1 MIYQKKNIISI
12 GSIVK
17 THGVQ
22 GALLLRLNEG
32 LSGSILNHSEYCF
45 LMIRS
50 KPVPFKMEDVFESN
64 ATDIVLQ
71 FHDFATKPEAEQFL
85 NLEVAVE
92 QNKPLKKQKTDQLL
106 SLLGYKIFNDKK
118 LVGTIQDI
126 ENTGM
131 QLLFVLEDDLLIPA
145 HDDLIDAVDKKKKIV
160 YMNLPDGLI

>member
-1 MIYQKKNIISI
+1 MIYQQKNIVPI

-22 GALLLRLNEG
+22 GALLLRLFEG
-32 LSGSILNHSEYCF
+32 FNFSILNNSEYCF

-50 KPVPFKMEDVFESN
+50 KPVPFKMDDMFESN

-92 QNKPLKKQKTDQLL
+92 QNKPVRKQKTEHIL

-145 HDDLIDAVDKKKKIV
+145 HDDLIDVIDKKKKIV